1 MGEISQKRERPEM
14 PEGVEYMREQV
25 SQAGGNGTMRTKRTE
40 LAAEREELDAGEFPG
55 SKKGVQEVAV
65 QGSLFSLEKRQAK
78 PFSVNHKGGPGK
90 GSRKASK
97 IWSERGYKL
106 GVLSS
111 GRGPVDKGRPGM

>member
-1 MGEISQKRERPEM
+1 
-14 PEGVEYMREQV
+14 
-25 SQAGGNGTMRTKRTE
+25 MRTKRTE
-40 LAAEREELDAGEFPG
+40 LAAEREELDAGEFPE

-65 QGSLFSLEKRQAK
+65 RGSLFSLRT
-78 PFSVNHKGGPGK
+78 FSENHEGGPGK

-111 GRGPVDKGRPGM
+111 GRGEGQECDTVPNPRAAGDS